1 MYKKLNKLSKE
12 NDHLIRKITSSAVYT
27 EPFKPSREN
36 KKMRKHSLKL
46 QQEYNNLQSEYILLL
61 YDQLIR
67 IVSNK

>member
-12 NDHLIRKITSSAVYT
+12 NDDLIRQITRGAVYT

-36 KKMRKHSLKL
+36 KKRTYSVKL
-46 QQEYNNLQSEYILLL
+46 QQEFKNLQSEYLLLL